1 MKRSHR
7 FRLDDIIEAIDGI
20 IATAE
25 GLTYDDYF
33 DSWQAQR
40 AVERG
45 VEIISEA
52 TRHLPGPWLAKYP
65 EIPWPEIKSIG
76 NRLRHEYRRVDPM
89 IMWGIATS
97 SVQQLRPMIVDMDR
111 LADDEEAR

>member
-20 IATAE
+20 VATVE
-25 GLTYDDYF
+25 GLEYDDYVA
-33 DSWQAQR
+33 SWQAQR

-45 VEIISEA
+45 AEIISEA
-52 TRHLPGPWLAKYP
+52 TRHLPEPWLAQYP

-76 NRLRHEYRRVDPM
+76 NRLRHEYRRVDSG

-97 SVQQLRPMIVDMDR
+97 SVQQLRPAIVAMYR
-111 LADDEEAR
+111 LTDGEDVR

>member
-1 MKRSHR
+1 MKHSHR

-20 IATAE
+20 GATVE
-25 GLTYDDYF
+25 GFTYDDYIG
-33 DSWQAQR
+33 SWQAQR

-45 VEIISEA
+45 TEIISEA

-89 IMWGIATS
+89 IMWGIATR
-97 SVQQLRPMIVDMDR
+97 SVQQLRPAIVDMYR
-111 LADDEEAR
+111 LDHDEDAR